1 MQLIHHPR
9 AHLHQ
14 PMPMPQQLPQI
25 PILCVRHPDPRKAVF
40 HHQPQQQLRILA
52 IGLLLAHSFGANLRR
67 VPDPQLKLQA
77 RVSKRS
83 NQRACPLASIPTRTL
98 SSLLELAV
106 ELLGFFAVSQPP
118 FAALTCFRV
127 HKCNLLEA
135 RMIVTTYNQHVR
147 LLSSEPFGW
156 FAPPKSTRAWEP
168 TLLWNHYTQSAG
180 GLCSGCHAR
189 QAIRHLQNVGLP
201 HLRSLRPS
209 VSGRMMDR
217 DADRLM
223 VAYLYLEFA
232 AMFVD
237 ESYFASEAPLCRMD
251 ADGRNHARLAADD
264 VRRNFR
270 TITLDLQRLR
280 MRVALMV
287 VDAHIPAAEVVEG
300 QSGAVEP
307 LAESVARPADE
318 RTALA
323 VLLRARALTQNVE
336 VGGNRPVGV
345 YDWAAEQCGFHGSMV
360 SRRSACVDQSDY
372 AHAGQNALS
381 LITTVTITRME
392 QSSVSLHDLL
402 ARVPLVL
409 TELSAEF
416 YRVGGRSMDIDPN
429 FNKRVFLARI
439 PFDIVALGNEISSGA
454 CHSR

>member
-1 MQLIHHPR
+1 
-9 AHLHQ
+9 
-14 PMPMPQQLPQI
+14 
-25 PILCVRHPDPRKAVF
+25 
-40 HHQPQQQLRILA
+40 
-52 IGLLLAHSFGANLRR
+52 
-67 VPDPQLKLQA
+67 
-77 RVSKRS
+77 
-83 NQRACPLASIPTRTL
+83 
-98 SSLLELAV
+98 
-106 ELLGFFAVSQPP
+106 
-118 FAALTCFRV
+118 
-127 HKCNLLEA
+127 
-135 RMIVTTYNQHVR
+135 
-147 LLSSEPFGW
+147 
-156 FAPPKSTRAWEP
+156 
-168 TLLWNHYTQSAG
+168 
-180 GLCSGCHAR
+180 
-189 QAIRHLQNVGLP
+189 
-201 HLRSLRPS
+201 
-209 VSGRMMDR
+209 MDR

-360 SRRSACVDQSDY
+360 SRRSACVDQSRLRSRWSKRAIADY
-372 AHAGQNALS
+372 NSYHYAYGTKLRFTSRPIGAGSFGLNRTLCGI
-381 LITTVTITRME
+381 L
-392 QSSVSLHDLL
+392 
-402 ARVPLVL
+402 
-409 TELSAEF
+409 
-416 YRVGGRSMDIDPN
+416 
-429 FNKRVFLARI
+429 
-439 PFDIVALGNEISSGA
+439 
-454 CHSR
+454 